1 MAGRLQDVLLRG
13 LFAAR
18 PLATAVAKG
27 TLYYSTDVAQ
37 THQSD
42 GAAWNTFT
50 DGGGSSSSAAA
61 AGMLVGYN
69 EQEDNLGYPGFP
81 PDAYNTRIDSFGIV
95 VDGGGVV
102 ITTGVKGFFSVPYDC
117 TIIANRV
124 LADIAG
130 AIVFDIWKDIFANY
144 PPTVADTITAGAKPT
159 LAGPADHS
167 EDTTLTGWTKSCK
180 AGDVIGYNVDSA
192 TTVTRV
198 TLQLIVLKN

>member
-1 MAGRLQDVLLRG
+1 MASRLQDVILRG

-18 PLATAVAKG
+18 PLATDVANG
-27 TLYYSTDVAQ
+27 TLYYSTDVSQ

-42 GAAWNTFT
+42 GASWNTFT
-50 DGGGSSSSAAA
+50 DGGGSSSSGAA

-81 PDAYNTRIDSFGIV
+81 LPPFNTRLDSFGIV
-95 VDGGGVV
+95 VDGGGAV
-102 ITTGVKGFFSVPYDC
+102 ITTGVKGFFSVPYNC
-117 TIIANRV
+117 TIIGNRV

-130 AIVFDIWKDIFANY
+130 AIVFDVWKDIFTNY
-144 PPTVADTITAGAKPT
+144 PPTVADSITAAAKPT

-180 AGDVIGYNVDSA
+180 AGDVIGYNVDSI
-192 TTVTRV
+192 TTCTRV
-198 TLQLIVLKN
+198 TLQLIVLKD